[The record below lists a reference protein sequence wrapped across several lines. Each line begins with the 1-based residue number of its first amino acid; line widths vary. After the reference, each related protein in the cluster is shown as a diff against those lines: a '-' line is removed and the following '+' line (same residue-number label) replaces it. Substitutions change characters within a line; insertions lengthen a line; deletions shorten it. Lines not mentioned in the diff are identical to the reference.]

1 MFYTPSSRIGQNIM
15 RIELLDTYGILRIK
29 TTEFLFDLED
39 LPLIKGRDSWYC
51 DKDGYLVSSYFY
63 NGVRRF
69 VRFHRLVMH
78 AKPGQ
83 CVDHI
88 NKNKADNRKK
98 RSDWRNSVSVKK
110 PIERSERQKN
120 LLKTVAKSSKQR
132 YVLIVGKSLPL
143 QATDRFSVQRIA
155 AIRQGRIRQKPI
167 EKRKKEVI
175 IIVSVYVLCVAVLTG
190 LHTVSRNSVPRNVK
204 R

>member
-98 RSDWRNSVSVKK
+98 TCGVASVLRTTETAAC
-110 PIERSERQKN
+110 IR
-120 LLKTVAKSSKQR
+120 
-132 YVLIVGKSLPL
+132 
-143 QATDRFSVQRIA
+143 
-155 AIRQGRIRQKPI
+155 AIRLVSLASTSTNNVRSGLPALLITIRKFTWAGTRS
-167 EKRKKEVI
+167 RKKQ
-175 IIVSVYVLCVAVLTG
+175 SWLG
-190 LHTVSRNSVPRNVK
+190 
-204 R
+204 

>member
-69 VRFHRLVMH
+69 VRFHRCTQSPVNALTTSTKTKRITGRKTCGVASVLRTTETAACIRAIRLVSL
-78 AKPGQ
+78 ASTSTNNVRSGLPALLITIRKFTWAGTRS
-83 CVDHI
+83 
-88 NKNKADNRKK
+88 RKK
-98 RSDWRNSVSVKK
+98 QSW
-110 PIERSERQKN
+110 
-120 LLKTVAKSSKQR
+120 L
-132 YVLIVGKSLPL
+132 G
-143 QATDRFSVQRIA
+143 
-155 AIRQGRIRQKPI
+155 
-167 EKRKKEVI
+167 
-175 IIVSVYVLCVAVLTG
+175 
-190 LHTVSRNSVPRNVK
+190 
-204 R
+204 

>member
-78 AKPGQ
+78 AESNLQ
-83 CVDHI
+83 
-88 NKNKADNRKK
+88 
-98 RSDWRNSVSVKK
+98 VSIGDYSRTGNQYPDV
-110 PIERSERQKN
+110 
-120 LLKTVAKSSKQR
+120 
-132 YVLIVGKSLPL
+132 VL
-143 QATDRFSVQRIA
+143 R
-155 AIRQGRIRQKPI
+155 
-167 EKRKKEVI
+167 
-175 IIVSVYVLCVAVLTG
+175 
-190 LHTVSRNSVPRNVK
+190 
-204 R
+204 

>member
-1 MFYTPSSRIGQNIM
+1 M
-15 RIELLDTYGILRIK
+15 RIEFLDTYGILRIK

-98 RSDWRNSVSVKK
+98 NLRCC
-110 PIERSERQKN
+110 ERSENDRN
-120 LLKTVAKSSKQR
+120 RSLYSCNTSGVAGVYFDKQR
-132 YVLIVGKSLPL
+132 KKWVASITYNHTKVYLGRYAVKEEAVLARL
-143 QATDRFSVQRIA
+143 T
-155 AIRQGRIRQKPI
+155 
-167 EKRKKEVI
+167 KEVELYKEF
-175 IIVSVYVLCVAVLTG
+175 SPQRELLES
-190 LHTVSRNSVPRNVK
+190 LNL
-204 R
+204 

>member
-1 MFYTPSSRIGQNIM
+1 M

-98 RSDWRNSVSVKK
+98 NLRCC
-110 PIERSERQKN
+110 ERSEN
-120 LLKTVAKSSKQR
+120 DFDKQR
-132 YVLIVGKSLPL
+132 KKWVASITYNHKKVYLGRYAVKEE
-143 QATDRFSVQRIA
+143 
-155 AIRQGRIRQKPI
+155 AILARLT
-167 EKRKKEVI
+167 KEVELYKEF
-175 IIVSVYVLCVAVLTG
+175 SPQRELLES
-190 LHTVSRNSVPRNVK
+190 LNL
-204 R
+204 

>member
-1 MFYTPSSRIGQNIM
+1 M

-98 RSDWRNSVSVKK
+98 NLRCC
-110 PIERSERQKN
+110 ERSENDRN
-120 LLKTVAKSSKQR
+120 RSLYSCNTSGVAGVYFDKQR
-132 YVLIVGKSLPL
+132 KKWVASITYNHKKAYLGRYAVKEE
-143 QATDRFSVQRIA
+143 
-155 AIRQGRIRQKPI
+155 AILARLT
-167 EKRKKEVI
+167 KEVELYKEF
-175 IIVSVYVLCVAVLTG
+175 SPQRELLES
-190 LHTVSRNSVPRNVK
+190 LNL
-204 R
+204 

>member
-1 MFYTPSSRIGQNIM
+1 M

-98 RSDWRNSVSVKK
+98 NLRCC
-110 PIERSERQKN
+110 ERSENDRNRSLYSCNTSGVAGVYFDKQHN
-120 LLKTVAKSSKQR
+120 ALMQRAVELL
-132 YVLIVGKSLPL
+132 G
-143 QATDRFSVQRIA
+143 
-155 AIRQGRIRQKPI
+155 
-167 EKRKKEVI
+167 
-175 IIVSVYVLCVAVLTG
+175 
-190 LHTVSRNSVPRNVK
+190 
-204 R
+204 

>member
-69 VRFHRLVMH
+69 SGSIDL
-78 AKPGQ
+78 
-83 CVDHI
+83 
-88 NKNKADNRKK
+88 
-98 RSDWRNSVSVKK
+98 
-110 PIERSERQKN
+110 
-120 LLKTVAKSSKQR
+120 
-132 YVLIVGKSLPL
+132 
-143 QATDRFSVQRIA
+143 
-155 AIRQGRIRQKPI
+155 
-167 EKRKKEVI
+167 
-175 IIVSVYVLCVAVLTG
+175 
-190 LHTVSRNSVPRNVK
+190 
-204 R
+204 

>member
-1 MFYTPSSRIGQNIM
+1 M

-98 RSDWRNSVSVKK
+98 NLRCC
-110 PIERSERQKN
+110 ERSENDRN
-120 LLKTVAKSSKQR
+120 RSLYSCNTSGVAGVYFDKQR
-132 YVLIVGKSLPL
+132 KKWVASITYNHKKVCLGRYAVKEE
-143 QATDRFSVQRIA
+143 
-155 AIRQGRIRQKPI
+155 AILARLT
-167 EKRKKEVI
+167 KEVELYKEF
-175 IIVSVYVLCVAVLTG
+175 SPQRELLES
-190 LHTVSRNSVPRNVK
+190 LNL
-204 R
+204 